1 MAEEINCL
9 RPATSV
15 PIASC
20 EGEYT
25 WTYREPL
32 LHMQKYSPLIRI
44 IDFVENNKCRR
55 FYEPSE
61 RFQMLISA
69 CMLRQNSPFCQTRRF
84 PEDYWANLS
93 VGQMANA
100 LDNLVAALDI
110 PTTEFYGHI
119 QVAASDLD
127 NYKQKFN
134 SSMEELQ
141 RLVHCTDLDKLADI
155 GVYNRQTFEQ
165 RFNMQWYEHGGV
177 RA

>member
-32 LHMQKYSPLIRI
+32 LRMQKYSPLVRLT
-44 IDFVENNKCRR
+44 DFVENTKCRR

-61 RFQMLISA
+61 RFQMLMSA

-110 PTTEFYGHI
+110 PTTE
-119 QVAASDLD
+119 
-127 NYKQKFN
+127 
-134 SSMEELQ
+134 LQ